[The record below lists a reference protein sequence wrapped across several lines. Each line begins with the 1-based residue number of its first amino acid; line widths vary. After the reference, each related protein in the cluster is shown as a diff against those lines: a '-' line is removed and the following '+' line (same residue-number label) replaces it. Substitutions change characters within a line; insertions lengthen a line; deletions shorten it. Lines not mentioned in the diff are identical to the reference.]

1 VKKAL
6 FATITL
12 VLIGMTVVSGHA
24 QLINYGRRSKFLR
37 STNPNMSDEDAIPQ
51 WAKELPEPQNAEEE
65 SFDINRDGKLQ
76 SAEVKVYLRG
86 IMKRVEARSYVNVTT
101 DILREYD
108 KNKDGVINV
117 SELALM
123 REHVK

>member
-1 VKKAL
+1 MKKAL

-12 VLIGMTVVSGHA
+12 ALIGMTVVSGHA